1 MLRYNLNSKFPIQQ
15 MSNIRK
21 KYKFDSI
28 ESQKLF
34 EEFTLLLEEI
44 TEYVDEKERYIRQ
57 LENGSTKRDMRIREM
72 VSEITRR
79 LMQTLWRLISFLPK
93 KLVGLLRKK

>member
-1 MLRYNLNSKFPIQQ
+1 MLKYNLNSKLPIKQI
-15 MSNIRK
+15 SNIRK

-34 EEFTLLLEEI
+34 EEFTILLEEI